1 MSLAAVTAK
10 IRRVALHLARADT
23 GGIYCGTRVTDNTLF
38 TWRPEE
44 VTCQKCLKNYREWK
58 RVESD

>member
-10 IRRVALHLARADT
+10 IRGVVLHLARADT
-23 GGIYCGTRVTDNTLF
+23 GGIFCARRVTDNTLF

-44 VTCQKCLKNYREWK
+44 VTCKRCLTRYREH
-58 RVESD
+58 RNQE